1 MTHNQSCAGE
11 EDSAVGVLRIR
22 AMNPEDIDQV
32 VGLHLDCFEGHLLV
46 SLGARLLRLYYQAM
60 LAEPATV
67 MASADSRNSRLIRYG
82 SGAQKRS
89 HTTPGPAT
97 AVKAATPP
105 STSKSREKD
114 CAPAAPRR
122 APNSRTAAT
131 SKVTSTAPARE
142 VDAMTLP

>member
-67 MASADSRNSRLIRYG
+67 ALVSEDKQGRIIGFAAGTLAIGVLYSRLLPHDFPAILL
-82 SGAQKRS
+82 A
-89 HTTPGPAT
+89 TTPTLVRHPLLCRRVLRAFVLWSVNPR
-97 AVKAATPP
+97 VKAA
-105 STSKSREKD
+105 
-114 CAPAAPRR
+114 
-122 APNSRTAAT
+122 AT
-131 SKVTSTAPARE
+131 LSSFAIEP
-142 VDAMTLP
+142 